1 MDALLNVLETQRRSI
16 RTRRALESAARWA
29 LYASLAGALTLFVR
43 NFLGVPVP
51 QALASGL
58 LLGVPAGMAAR
69 SWARRFSLQDCAIH
83 LDRLL
88 GLEERLS
95 TALEGAGPL
104 SAMVKADAT
113 RALGRASFPERPLT
127 LETRLLVPSLV
138 LLGALALVPTADR
151 DGFKGDRSY
160 QAILSSEAARLE
172 AMAAAE
178 IRFREVADLLSA
190 GRPEEALAVLQ
201 ALRDLLEQRL
211 LDSGDAGVG
220 EALRRQ
226 AEQAAASA
234 SAISAELARLGRTV
248 HAAPPRAMEAK
259 LARQRHLAAIEATAA
274 SDAIPAGEAAVFSN
288 KDWDSRYDPVI
299 RRYFGSKP

>member
-1 MDALLNVLETQRRSI
+1 MDPLLNVLETQRR
-16 RTRRALESAARWA
+16 RFRVRRALESAVRWTF
-29 LYASLAGALTLFVR
+29 YASLAGALTLFAR
-43 NFLGVPVP
+43 KFFGVPVP

-104 SAMVKADAT
+104 TPVLRADAT
-113 RALGRASFPERPLT
+113 RALGQATFPERRLT
-127 LETRLLVPSLV
+127 LEMRLLAPSLV
-138 LLGALALVPTADR
+138 LLGALALVPAAHR
-151 DGFKGDRSY
+151 DGFKGDRPY
-160 QAILSSEAARLE
+160 EAVLAGEAARLE

-201 ALRDLLEQRL
+201 TLRDLLEQRL
-211 LDSGDAGVG
+211 LDSGAAGG
-220 EALRRQ
+220 SEALRRQ
-226 AEQAAASA
+226 AEQSAASA
-234 SAISAELARLGRTV
+234 AAISAELARLGRTV
-248 HAAPPRAMEAK
+248 HAAPPRATEAK
-259 LARQRHLAAIEATAA
+259 LARQRELAAIEATAA
-274 SDAIPAGEAAVFSN
+274 SDSNPAGASAVFSK
-288 KDWDSRYDPVI
+288 KDWDSRYDAVI
-299 RRYFGSKP
+299 RQYFGSRP